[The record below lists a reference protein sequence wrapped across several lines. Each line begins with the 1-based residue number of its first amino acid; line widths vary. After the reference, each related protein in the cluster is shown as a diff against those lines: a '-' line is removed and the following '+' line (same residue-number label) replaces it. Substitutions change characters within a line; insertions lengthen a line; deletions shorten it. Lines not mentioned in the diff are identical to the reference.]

1 MEVKPGDISTRPAA
15 MLLSYAAHERPINS
29 NGNASS
35 RQHVALRNAE
45 PVTALL
51 PRYCHCRFTHSNAET
66 MARFFWPV
74 YAQGR
79 EIGGSDARVK
89 QGENDRLVSVG
100 RQAAHCKLSPHQCI
114 DFARV
119 GTDLQHA
126 LDLFLG
132 KGFHIH
138 FLKMWPGTLFIGFS
152 NQNSVCAQVKKAH
165 RVIQMFRSDYGES
178 ARVFPLKRRGTYSIR
193 K

>member
-1 MEVKPGDISTRPAA
+1 MEIKPGDISTRPAA

-35 RQHVALRNAE
+35 GQHVALRNAE

-51 PRYCHCRFTHSNAET
+51 LRNCHSRFTHQCRDDGEI
-66 MARFFWPV
+66 FFGLSP
-74 YAQGR
+74 R
-79 EIGGSDARVK
+79 KEENSDARVK
-89 QGENDRLVSVG
+89 QGESDRLVPVG
-100 RQAAHCKLSPHQCI
+100 RRVAHCKLSPHQCI

-152 NQNSVCAQVKKAH
+152 NRNSVCAQMKKAH

-178 ARVFPLKRRGTYSIR
+178 ARVFPLKRRGTYSVR